1 MLLYSDRRTVPKNF
15 RANILI
21 FMSGYE
27 NEPHICTDVD
37 TYSIIDRDFELL
49 YCTKFRIIVS
59 AEGTYIAFA
68 LQTLFSD
75 FLKKKQVDYTDIY

>member
-1 MLLYSDRRTVPKNF
+1 MLLYSDRRTVTKNF
-15 RANILI
+15 RAKILI
-21 FMSGYE
+21 VISGYE

-59 AEGTYIAFA
+59 AEGTYIT
-68 LQTLFSD
+68 LQSLFSD
-75 FLKKKQVDYTDIY
+75 FLKKKQVDYTGTNI

>member
-1 MLLYSDRRTVPKNF
+1 MLLYSDRRPITKNF

-21 FMSGYE
+21 TISGYE

-59 AEGTYIAFA
+59 AEGTYTSHYS
-68 LQTLFSD
+68 LS
-75 FLKKKQVDYTDIY
+75 FLTF